1 MSPILT
7 APDAILRQLAK
18 PVEKLDKKVLGIID
32 DMVATLKAA
41 KNPEGVGLAAPQIGI
56 PLRIFLIRPLPD
68 TTITVFINP
77 EITKFSQRRQSH
89 KTNKGIY
96 EGCLSLPGHYAP
108 VTRSMSVTVKYQT
121 LTANPKSEILN
132 PKIVSPAKRSYLE
145 FSASNLTE
153 KVETFSGFPAHIIQ
167 HELDHLNGLLFID
180 RVLEQNIKLYQVA
193 GDSWA
198 EVAI

>member
-7 APDAILRQLAK
+7 TPHPTLRQIAK
-18 PVEKLDKKVLGIID
+18 PVEKLDKKVLDIID

-68 TTITVFINP
+68 KTISVFINP
-77 EITKFSQRRQSH
+77 EIIKFSRRLQSP
-89 KTNKGIY
+89 KTNKGVY

-108 VTRSMSVTVKYQT
+108 VSRSMSVTIRYQKPT
-121 LTANPKSEILN
+121 TD
-132 PKIVSPAKRSYLE
+132 
-145 FSASNLTE
+145 NLQLSTVTE
-153 KVETFSGFPAHIIQ
+153 THSGFPAHIIQ

-180 RVLEQNIKLYQVA
+180 RVLEQNVKLFQVA
-193 GDSWA
+193 GDSWQ
-198 EVAI
+198 EIDL